1 MDTGQALDGPEDD
14 IVNIDKGDLSHP
26 FFSDGYYHG
35 SAPEPDAPVFDGAP
49 TAEYAD
55 AILQSTRG
63 AVDWHPVPGDAAPA
77 PARRRRSA

>member
-26 FFSDGYYHG
+26 FFADDYYHG

-55 AILQSTRG
+55 AILHATRG
-63 AVDWHPVPGDAAPA
+63 NAEVDWQPVPDAAPS
-77 PARRRRSA
+77 RRRRAS